1 MSVLRTAEGTA
12 RPARRTREGRE
23 MLNRRADGTRRS
35 WRSTLIARVVMI
47 LLSILFLMPLYWMI
61 ASSLKSDQELAQ
73 FPPTLIPQTWEFGNY
88 VDAVTAMPFLQFF
101 ANSAII
107 TVSVVVL
114 SVLSNFVIAYGFA
127 CIDWPGRN
135 TLFYVVIA
143 TLFLPFPVTLI
154 PMFDM
159 WARLGLVN
167 TLFPLI
173 IPAMFGSAFYIFLLR
188 QFLLQIPQAMLDAA
202 RIDGANEWTILWRLA
217 FPTSLPALTTVAIFS
232 AVASWND
239 FMGPLIY
246 LQDQEVQTLSIGLQT
261 FRSVNA
267 QDVSFNQL
275 MAASFLV
282 ILPLLILFFVFQRYF
297 IRGITIGGFK

>member
-1 MSVLRTAEGTA
+1 MSSMIQTDTSKVVRSKKAGAEQY
-12 RPARRTREGRE
+12 
-23 MLNRRADGTRRS
+23 NRRADGTPRP
-35 WRSTLIARVVMI
+35 WYSTAIARVVMI
-47 LLSILFLMPLYWMI
+47 ALSLLFLLPLYWMI
-61 ASSLKSDQELAQ
+61 ASALKSDEELAQ
-73 FPPTLIPQTWEFGNY
+73 FPPTLIPQSWEFGNF

-127 CIDWPGRN
+127 CIDWPGRDKM
-135 TLFYVVIA
+135 FYVVIA

-154 PMFDM
+154 PMFDL

-173 IPAMFGSAFYIFLLR
+173 IPAAFGSAFYVFLLR
-188 QFLLQIPQAMLDAA
+188 QFMLQIPRAMLDAA
-202 RIDGANEWTILWRLA
+202 RVDGASEWRILWTIA
-217 FPTSLPALTTVAIFS
+217 FPTSLPALTTVAIFA

-246 LQDQEVQTLSIGLQT
+246 LQDQDVQTLSIGLQA

-267 QDVSFNQL
+267 QDVSFNLL

-282 ILPLLILFFVFQRYF
+282 ILPLLVLFFVFQRYF